1 MDLFEAMRT
10 TPATRS
16 FTDAPVED
24 ETIHAILDDARFAP
38 SGGNRQ
44 GWRVVVLKDPSQ
56 RRRVRDIYLE
66 GWYEYLGQVM
76 ANMTPFAPLNN
87 RDEEAAARAQAP
99 IMAEMGAA
107 NPGFAEQLDTAPCLL
122 LLLADLTCL
131 AATDR
136 DLDRYTFVG
145 GASIYPFAWNI
156 LLSARARGLGGVITT
171 MPVLHE
177 DAVKEVVN
185 APSHFAIAGLIALGE
200 PATTV
205 TKLRRSRV
213 EEFTTVDTVDGDA
226 F

>member
-16 FTDAPVED
+16 FTESTIED
-24 ETIHAILDDARFAP
+24 ETLHAILDDARFAP

-44 GWRVVVLKDPSQ
+44 GWRVVVVKDPNQ
-56 RRRVRDIYLE
+56 RRRIRDIYLK

-76 ANMTPFAPLNN
+76 ANLTPFAPLND
-87 RDEEAAARAQAP
+87 RDQEAAARAQAP
-99 IMAEMGAA
+99 AMAEMGSA
-107 NPGFAEQLDTAPCLL
+107 NPGFAEQLDSAPCMLI
-122 LLLADLTCL
+122 LLADLTCL

-177 DAVKEVVN
+177 DEVKEVLN
-185 APSHFAIAGLIALGE
+185 APPHLAVAGLIALGE
-200 PATTV
+200 PSTTI
-205 TKLRRSRV
+205 TKLRRSSV
-213 EEFTTVDTVDGDA
+213 EEFTTIDTVDGPA